1 MPLSTDVSHIEGLI
15 PKEFG
20 HDAVEV
26 PGARAL
32 LDQLEAV
39 HAPWIIVTSGTRA
52 LVTGWLDVLKM
63 PWPETMVVSEDVSEG
78 KPNPQCYLLGQQRL
92 GLPKE
97 AEMIV
102 FEDAPA
108 GVRAGKAA
116 GFKVLGLAT
125 THSIE
130 QIRDAGA
137 DWIVEDMRSV
147 TMEGYDKSSG
157 KLRLRIVNAL
167 I

>member
-1 MPLSTDVSHIEGLI
+1 
-15 PKEFG
+15 
-20 HDAVEV
+20 V
-26 PGARAL
+26 PGARGL

-63 PWPETMVVSEDVSEG
+63 PWPPTMVVSEDVAEG
-78 KPNPQCYLLGQQRL
+78 KPNPQCYLLGQERL
-92 GLPKE
+92 GLPRD

-125 THSIE
+125 THSVE
-130 QIRDAGA
+130 QVREAGA
-137 DWIVEDMRSV
+137 DWIVKDMRSV
-147 TMEGYDKSSG
+147 TMEGFEGG
-157 KLRLRIVNAL
+157 KVKLRIVDAL
-167 I
+167 VR